1 MSTGTFTYL
10 QTTHDL
16 EMLDKKRQHDFK
28 EYEMEKE
35 FEYQQK
41 LKELPE
47 ETRKEEETKHE
58 ELKTKHKQHEKINH
72 PVSRHCL
79 LRAFLCALLIM
90 LTHFYKE
97 SNSDRGHRPHKNKV
111 HFRSVYHLHIK
122 QAVDNSQAYGDQVL
136 LAVKRLDKD

>member
-1 MSTGTFTYL
+1 
-10 QTTHDL
+10 
-16 EMLDKKRQHDFK
+16 
-28 EYEMEKE
+28 MEKE